1 MFSNLHRLNPIPAA
15 ATAAAA
21 DAACIEGL
29 TPGARDKLVSW
40 AEAKG
45 VKKALQQVQQLQA
58 KFTLRWQQ
66 QQQQ

>member
-21 DAACIEGL
+21 ADAACIEGL
-29 TPGARDKLVSW
+29 TLGARDNLVSW

-45 VKKALQQVQQLQA
+45 VKKALQQVQQPHGR
-58 KFTLRWQQ
+58 FTLRWQQ
-66 QQQQ
+66 H